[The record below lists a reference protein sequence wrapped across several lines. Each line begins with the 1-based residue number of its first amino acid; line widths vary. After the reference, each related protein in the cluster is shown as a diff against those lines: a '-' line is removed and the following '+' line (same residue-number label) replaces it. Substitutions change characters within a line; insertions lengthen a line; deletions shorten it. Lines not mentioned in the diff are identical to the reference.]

1 MNYDELPVVLS
12 VSDLAKVLQI
22 GRTSAYALVNSG
34 AIRIL
39 RIGKSIRIPRNALLD
54 YLELSATA

>member
-1 MNYDELPVVLS
+1 MKYDELPVVLS

-34 AIRIL
+34 AIHVI

-54 YLELSATA
+54 YLEQSATS